1 MLDECGFDALPELE
15 KTSNGNVIPFRR
27 PSDLAELDAKLR
39 RLPDALRGAD
49 ALRIAAVRE
58 AVVARLKAAKVPG
71 AAKLVNLALAPLS
84 HQELHQAEERE
95 DLFPK
100 DEPWPT
106 LVNGGDLLS
115 ELGEVFARFVVLP
128 DSAAAAIPLFVL
140 HTYLMECW
148 DVSPML
154 CVTSP
159 VMRCGKST
167 LLEILTAL
175 CHRAISSSNVTSAVI
190 FRVVDKYAPTLVLD
204 EADTWLTLRE
214 ELRGILNSGHK
225 RSSASVIRTVGDNY
239 EPKVFSTWAP
249 KVLALIVK
257 GSLPDT
263 IMDRSIVIAMRRR
276 SRDERVKRLRER
288 ALRALCVPLRRRCM
302 RWAADH
308 KDSLAVADPTVPE
321 ALTDRQQ
328 DNWASLMSIADE
340 AGSDWRAKAEE
351 AALGL
356 SGLQPWQDDQIGI
369 ELLADLQQV
378 FLEAEEHVTAL
389 STERLLRELAAIEG
403 RPWAAYGKR
412 QRPITAH
419 ALSRLLRPF
428 GIVPGGDIRFG
439 DAVRKGYRRGAFEE
453 AWVRYLPIESQ
464 QRNNSRKGGPETP
477 FSDRNS
483 PSAVADGND
492 HSGPM

>member
-1 MLDECGFDALPELE
+1 M
-15 KTSNGNVIPFRR
+15 
-27 PSDLAELDAKLR
+27 
-39 RLPDALRGAD
+39 
-49 ALRIAAVRE
+49 RIAAVWE

-106 LVNGGDLLS
+106 PVNGGDLLS

-340 AGSDWRAKAEE
+340 AGGDWRAKAEE

-419 ALSRLLRPF
+419 AL
-428 GIVPGGDIRFG
+428 
-439 DAVRKGYRRGAFEE
+439 
-453 AWVRYLPIESQ
+453 
-464 QRNNSRKGGPETP
+464 
-477 FSDRNS
+477 
-483 PSAVADGND
+483 
-492 HSGPM
+492 